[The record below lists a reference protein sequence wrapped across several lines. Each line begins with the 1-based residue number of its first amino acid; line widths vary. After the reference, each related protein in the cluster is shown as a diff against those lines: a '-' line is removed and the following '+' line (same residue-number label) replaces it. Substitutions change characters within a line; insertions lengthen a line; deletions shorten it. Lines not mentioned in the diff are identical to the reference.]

1 MTLNFGSVRSMIT
14 AALCSPRCALPRVGP
29 TAWQF
34 VENRA
39 IGDALHKPKMMPK
52 LKLVLLLRPR
62 AGNGDRSAGLH
73 TWLLEGELSAVR
85 MSEKVPADSGPESL
99 TNFLLHKGPKRTS
112 NSGSA
117 GLDSRERDGKIG

>member
-1 MTLNFGSVRSMIT
+1 MIT
-14 AALCSPRCALPRVGP
+14 APLCSPRCALPRVGP

-34 VENRA
+34 VENRE
-39 IGDALHKPKMMPK
+39 IRDALHEPKMMPK

-85 MSEKVPADSGPESL
+85 MSERARANSGPESL
-99 TNFLLHKGPKRTS
+99 TNVLLHEGPRRTS
-112 NSGSA
+112 NFGSA
-117 GLDSRERDGKIG
+117 GLDSRTRDGKIG